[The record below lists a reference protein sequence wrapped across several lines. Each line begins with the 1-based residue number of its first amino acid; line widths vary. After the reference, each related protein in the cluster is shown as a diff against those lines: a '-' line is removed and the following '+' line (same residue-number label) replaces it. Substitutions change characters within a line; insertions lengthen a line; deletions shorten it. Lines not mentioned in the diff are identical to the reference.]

1 MATASTEDIQRIVRE
16 VMAQLGAASPAVD
29 AATPAGPADV
39 SRADLPSGRDGDLF
53 VDSRVVTLES
63 IAGRL
68 QGARRLM
75 VPPGA
80 LVTPSVRDELR
91 RRGVAL
97 VRGSGAACVR
107 KELPRVLL
115 VVGRARPTTH
125 KWVPGRPDPADD
137 HASMVPVQLLD
148 QEGIDVE
155 TETSECM
162 IAATDKLAAA
172 VAPGQALGLLWTRHT
187 AAGLCLA
194 NRHAGVRAVLAT
206 GVSATAAAVSAVG
219 ANVLVVD
226 PTTGTAYEK
235 KQILRD
241 FCLGG
246 IRECPESLRE
256 RLGT

>member
-1 MATASTEDIQRIVRE
+1 MLTASTNDIERIVRE
-16 VMAQLGAASPAVD
+16 VLAQLGTTSKNAPAPAAA
-29 AATPAGPADV
+29 ADV
-39 SRADLPSGRDGDLF
+39 LPAKPEGD
-53 VDSRVVTLES
+53 VYIDARVVTLES

-68 QGARRLM
+68 QGARQLI

-80 LVTPSVRDELR
+80 LVTPAVRDELR

-97 VRGSGAACVR
+97 VCGGATATAQ
-107 KELPRVLL
+107 KGHPRILL
-115 VVGRARPTTH
+115 VVGRTRH
-125 KWVPGRPDPADD
+125 DPA
-137 HASMVPVQLLD
+137 AVVQMLA
-148 QEGIDVE
+148 QEGVNVQ
-155 TETSECM
+155 TETADCM
-162 IAATDKLAAA
+162 IASTDKLAAA
-172 VAPGQALGLLWTRHT
+172 VAPGQSLGLLWTRHA

-206 GVSATAAAVSAVG
+206 GVSATAAAVAAVG

-226 PTTGTAYEK
+226 PAVGTAYEK

-246 IRECPESLRE
+246 IRPCPEALEE